1 MELLLKILLKIFKS
15 ELKFQK
21 LPYSRNPC
29 IQLLVQIIASTCF
42 DNRRLLYLFKILEPM
57 LKADSDATIVIGMLN
72 KSLAMIDKSE
82 KRWLLL
88 FHHSRASILSVISAS
103 NVGSSKYMSS
113 WFFPVLTE
121 AWILRC
127 FNS

>member
-15 ELKFQK
+15 ELKIQK

-57 LKADSDATIVIGMLN
+57 LKADSDATVVIGMLS

-82 KRWLLL
+82 KR
-88 FHHSRASILSVISAS
+88 
-103 NVGSSKYMSS
+103 
-113 WFFPVLTE
+113 
-121 AWILRC
+121 
-127 FNS
+127 